1 MRHSRPTAANQ
12 IGFNDLAHSR
22 FPWHARCSCRCIVPR
37 SERSRLNATGGN
49 GPTRCGKLL
58 AAWAGLACVVSQ
70 TIHAAS
76 STPFAAP
83 EQIAPSSST
92 GGFLRVIVALLVV
105 LGAVIAAARLA
116 RRMRG
121 LSGGTSSALEV
132 LGQLSLG
139 TRERAVLVR
148 VGERQLLLGVAQGSV
163 RTLHVFDD
171 LALPPA
177 ASAGP
182 AAAASAPS
190 FKALLLKSLGK

>member
-1 MRHSRPTAANQ
+1 VS
-12 IGFNDLAHSR
+12 AH
-22 FPWHARCSCRCIVPR
+22 PLNVPD
-37 SERSRLNATGGN
+37 GN
-49 GPTRCGKLL
+49 GLTGPGKLF
-58 AAWAGLACVVSQ
+58 AAWTGLGCVVSQ

-83 EQIAPSSST
+83 QQIAPSSAT

-121 LSGGTSSALEV
+121 LSGGSSSALEV

-148 VGERQLLLGVAQGSV
+148 VGERQLLIGVAQGSV

-171 LALPPA
+171 LVLPPA
-177 ASAGP
+177 ASGGP
-182 AAAASAPS
+182 ATIPSAPS

>member
-1 MRHSRPTAANQ
+1 
-12 IGFNDLAHSR
+12 
-22 FPWHARCSCRCIVPR
+22 
-37 SERSRLNATGGN
+37 
-49 GPTRCGKLL
+49 
-58 AAWAGLACVVSQ
+58 
-70 TIHAAS
+70 
-76 STPFAAP
+76 
-83 EQIAPSSST
+83 
-92 GGFLRVIVALLVV
+92 VIVALLVV

>member
-1 MRHSRPTAANQ
+1 MS
-12 IGFNDLAHSR
+12 AH
-22 FPWHARCSCRCIVPR
+22 PLNVP
-37 SERSRLNATGGN
+37 GGN
-49 GPTRCGKLL
+49 GLTRPGKLL
-58 AAWAGLACVVSQ
+58 AGLTGLACFVSQ

-76 STPFAAP
+76 STAFAAP
-83 EQIAPSSST
+83 EQIAPSSAT
-92 GGFLRVIVALLVV
+92 GGFLRVTVALLVV

-139 TRERAVLVR
+139 TRERAVLLR
-148 VGERQLLLGVAQGSV
+148 VGERQLLIGVAPGSV

-171 LALPPA
+171 LVLPPA

-182 AAAASAPS
+182 ATTPAAPS
-190 FKALLLKSLGK
+190 FKSILLKSLGK